1 VPNIRSI
8 LAQNVFFALSISIVP
23 SLLPLLCFKV
33 LKLGS
38 LNLGLVFACMG
49 IGSVTAAA
57 AVLPRIRRGFS
68 SNAIIRLATVLLV
81 PALFLMAFGRVPEI
95 LFVAAG
101 LAAAAWTI
109 AGSELWVVGQRAM
122 PRWARAPLGAVFVV
136 TAQGAIVIG
145 GVVWAFLGRELG
157 ITLAVALGMLGTAL
171 LLLSQFLLFRLPD
184 DSGEEIDF
192 EAAFAPEDPDSL
204 VHIPYPRDGPI
215 TIALEFEIEDV
226 SRKKFLRLLR
236 SVRSIHLRNGAHD
249 WCLLHDPKDR
259 SNAYR
264 VEVTVPSWSDFLL
277 RQERLTIAEKQAID
291 EAWSFH
297 IGNNRA
303 ETHELFCVSY
313 KPHTIRHFVT
323 RLSSM
328 PEAPFSVD

>member
-1 VPNIRSI
+1 MGGLQLSISGIIGPALGGFLIVWTTPAVVFASNACGFLLLIFAIAQLKLKKPPRNFALTDLFESFFKAVRYIRCVPNIRSI

-33 LKLGS
+33 LKLSS

-145 GVVWAFLGRELG
+145 GVVLAFLGRELG
-157 ITLAVALGMLGTAL
+157 ITLA
-171 LLLSQFLLFRLPD
+171 S
-184 DSGEEIDF
+184 SG
-192 EAAFAPEDPDSL
+192 
-204 VHIPYPRDGPI
+204 
-215 TIALEFEIEDV
+215 
-226 SRKKFLRLLR
+226 
-236 SVRSIHLRNGAHD
+236 
-249 WCLLHDPKDR
+249 
-259 SNAYR
+259 
-264 VEVTVPSWSDFLL
+264 
-277 RQERLTIAEKQAID
+277 
-291 EAWSFH
+291 
-297 IGNNRA
+297 
-303 ETHELFCVSY
+303 
-313 KPHTIRHFVT
+313 
-323 RLSSM
+323 RLS
-328 PEAPFSVD
+328 